1 MVDPDI
7 VVWLNRAVG
16 PTETE
21 LQRAA
26 TIIADRLCGAIAN
39 PIIRNAQEHRQLAK
53 IQEWLETRGYRKIT
67 QQDAPTVIDMPAGT
81 FGFRRDVPG
90 MKEDGKQISI
100 PVDVVVMPKH
110 ASLGEMPILI
120 EAKSAGDFTN
130 VNKRLEDFTQAHPP
144 IDEAARFNLL
154 ICNPPYVRHHHIISS
169 EKLRLQ
175 QLIRKLSGVNI
186 NGLAGLYCYFL
197 CLSQAWLQPGGVS
210 GWLVPSE
217 FMDVNYGRAVKQFL
231 LNNVTLLRIHRFD
244 PNDVQFDDALVSS
257 AVVWF
262 RNDAP
267 PSQQEIEFSYGG
279 TLLRPKMSRLI
290 GTDLLKKEP
299 KWTQFPTWR
308 APQTPVTLRL
318 ADLFTIKRGIATGD
332 NRFFILTPA
341 EIRKHQLPTEYLRPI
356 LPSPRYI
363 LQDEIEA
370 DENGEPIL
378 DRRLFLL
385 DCRVPEVVI
394 KERYPTLWAYLQTG
408 IGTVS
413 EGYLCRHRKVWYYQ
427 EDRPPA
433 PIVCTYLGRSDAAS
447 RRPFRFILNH
457 SKATAPNVYLLLY
470 VKPLLNTYLSKDPQL
485 MRQIWQTLNTLPLE
499 SILGEGRV
507 YGGGLHKLEPRELGN
522 VDASLLL
529 RELPDLTPSAKVT
542 QLALFDFSND

>member
-1 MVDPDI
+1 M
-7 VVWLNRAVG
+7 
-16 PTETE
+16 PTATE
-21 LQRAA
+21 R
-26 TIIADRLCGAIAN
+26 DRLLLQQKLDSAKTQAERNRLGQFSTPTKLAQDVITFGLTLVKPKMPIRFLDPAFGTGAFLSA
-39 PIIRNAQEHRQLAK
+39 L
-53 IQEWLETRGYRKIT
+53 LETIPTSSVDSVVGYE
-67 QQDAPTVIDMPAGT
+67 IDPHYGKAAGEFWRET
-81 FGFRRDVPG
+81 PL
-90 MKEDGKQISI
+90 E
-100 PVDVVVMPKH
+100 
-110 ASLGEMPILI
+110 L
-120 EAKSAGDFTN
+120 
-130 VNKRLEDFTQAHPP
+130 RLEDFTQAHPP

-154 ICNPPYVRHHHIISS
+154 ICNPPYVRHHHIASS
-169 EKLRLQ
+169 EKFRLQ

-197 CLSQAWLQPGGVS
+197 CLSQGWLQPGGVS

-267 PSQQEIEFSYGG
+267 SSQQEVEFSFGG
-279 TLLRPKMSRLI
+279 TLLRPKMKRLI
-290 GTDLLKKEP
+290 GRHLLKKEP

-308 APQTPVTLRL
+308 APQTPATLRL

-356 LPSPRYI
+356 LPSPRYV

-370 DENGEPIL
+370 DEHGEPIL
-378 DRRLFLL
+378 ERKLFLL
-385 DCRVPEVVI
+385 DCRAPEAVI
-394 KERYPTLWAYLQTG
+394 RESYPTLWAYLQTG

-457 SKATAPNVYLLLY
+457 SEATAPNVYLLLY
-470 VKPLLNTYLSKDPQL
+470 AKPLLNTSLSKDPQL
-485 MRQIWQTLNTLPLE
+485 MRRIWQTLNTLPLE
-499 SILGEGRV
+499 SILVEGRV

-529 RELPDLTPSAKVT
+529 RELPDLTPSVKVT